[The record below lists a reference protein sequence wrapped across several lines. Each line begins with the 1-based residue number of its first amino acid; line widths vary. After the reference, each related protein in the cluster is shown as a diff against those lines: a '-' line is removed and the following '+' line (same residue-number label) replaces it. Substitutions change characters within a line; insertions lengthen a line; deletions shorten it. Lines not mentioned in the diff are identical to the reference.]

1 MLHSTQNKHILE
13 YMNRSTEKQ
22 VKRTLLG
29 MVSFLCVLACIYTL
43 WIFYQSSR
51 NNNEGTVPG
60 RLEVVVPTSTPIAK
74 TEEKTEVPP
83 PKELS
88 TFITIKDSCDIH
100 FEGECVRVRSGPGV
114 SFPVVTKLR
123 NSIVLKVS
131 TTTVDAD
138 GHTWYQIIFDETL
151 TYPERVVG
159 KWYVASDFVDIFTNE
174 GNKTI
179 WENESATT
187 TKYVIVDR
195 SEQKLY
201 AYEGDILFMEIS
213 ISTGLGLSPTP
224 RGTFT
229 VFKMTPT
236 RYMQGPLPGY
246 TDVYDLPG
254 VPWNL
259 YFTEEGAVI
268 HGAYWHDSFGTRYS
282 HGCVNLLPSDAG
294 KLYAW
299 AELGMKVIVR
309 D

>member
-1 MLHSTQNKHILE
+1 MD
-13 YMNRSTEKQ
+13 RSTEKQ
-22 VKRTLLG
+22 VKRILLR
-29 MVSFLCVLACIYTL
+29 MFSFLCILACLYAL
-43 WIFYQSSR
+43 WIFYQGSR
-51 NNNEGTVPG
+51 NSNQGTVPG
-60 RLEVVVPTSTPIAK
+60 SIEAVITPSTPKAK
-74 TEEKTEVPP
+74 IDEGTEVPP
-83 PKELS
+83 PKKLF
-88 TFITIKDSCDIH
+88 TFITIKDSCDVH
-100 FEGECVRVRSGPGV
+100 FLGECVRVRGGPGV

-123 NSIVLKVS
+123 NNILLMVS
-131 TTTVDAD
+131 TTTVEAD
-138 GHTWYQIIFDETL
+138 GHTWYQIVFDESL
-151 TYPERVVG
+151 AYPERVAS
-159 KWYVASDFVDIFTNE
+159 KWYVAGDFVDIFTDE

-187 TKYVIVDR
+187 TKRVIVDR

-201 AYEGDILFMEIS
+201 AYEGETPFMEIS
-213 ISTGLGLSPTP
+213 ISTGLELSPTP

-259 YFTEEGAVI
+259 YFTNEGAVI
-268 HGAYWHDSFGTRYS
+268 HGAYWHDSFGIPYS

-299 AELGMKVIVR
+299 AELGMKVTVR

>member
-1 MLHSTQNKHILE
+1 
-13 YMNRSTEKQ
+13 MNRSTEKQ

-29 MVSFLCVLACIYTL
+29 MVSFLCVLACIYAL
-43 WIFYQSSR
+43 WIFYQSSQ
-51 NNNEGTVPG
+51 NGNQGIVPG
-60 RLEVVVPTSTPIAK
+60 SLEVVVPTSTPITK
-74 TEEKTEVPP
+74 TEEETEVLP

-100 FEGECVRVRSGPGV
+100 FVGECVRVRSGPGV
-114 SFPVVTKLR
+114 SFPVVEKLR
-123 NSIVLKVS
+123 NNILLMVS
-131 TTTVDAD
+131 TTTVEAD
-138 GHTWYQIIFDETL
+138 GHTWYQIVFDESL
-151 TYPERVVG
+151 AYPERVASE
-159 KWYVASDFVDIFTNE
+159 WWVASDYTDTFKDE

-187 TKYVIVDR
+187 TKYVVVDR

-201 AYEGDILFMEIS
+201 AYEGDSLFMEIH
-213 ISTGLGLSPTP
+213 ISTGLQLSPTP

-299 AELGMKVIVR
+299 AVLGMKVTVR